1 MTEHRIFALTLIAL
15 ATLAGCSSQ
24 PAKNALLDQAR
35 SDYQTAQNTPQA
47 RDFAGGE
54 MKQADD
60 ALKLANAAS
69 ERGDKPADVDHL
81 AYLAKQRIA
90 IARALLKRPKIL
102 VFDEAVSN
110 LDQQTAEHFAHLLV
124 KIVNIEVRD
133 AGHQKRAHHRHQ
145 RGDEQQHDEH

>member
-69 ERGDKPADVDHL
+69 ERGDKPADVDKVIQSDTEFGLVLYRTQLFNPDDLDNVKKIQAGYKAQPLSAFLGQPAPPAPKVSRL
-81 AYLAKQRIA
+81 A
-90 IARALLKRPKIL
+90 
-102 VFDEAVSN
+102 
-110 LDQQTAEHFAHLLV
+110 
-124 KIVNIEVRD
+124 
-133 AGHQKRAHHRHQ
+133 
-145 RGDEQQHDEH
+145 